1 MVFLSHSMISFS
13 TLTFC
18 SSMYEFNENDSLRF
32 HHTVLL
38 LVILKI
44 KQPRENEYEHFF
56 KN

>member
-1 MVFLSHSMISFS
+1 
-13 TLTFC
+13 
-18 SSMYEFNENDSLRF
+18 MYEFNENDSLRF

-44 KQPRENEYEHFF
+44 KPPREIEYEHFF